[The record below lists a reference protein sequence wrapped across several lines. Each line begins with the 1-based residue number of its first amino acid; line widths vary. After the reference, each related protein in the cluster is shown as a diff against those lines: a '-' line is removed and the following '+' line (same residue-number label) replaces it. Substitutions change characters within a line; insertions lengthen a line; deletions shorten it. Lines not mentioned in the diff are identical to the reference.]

1 VFGSLENLMTFPFVR
16 ERVRSGEIDLHGAYF
31 GVAEG
36 SLFVLDP
43 IAKEFRGVRE
53 LLGE

>member
-1 VFGSLENLMTFPFVR
+1 
-16 ERVRSGEIDLHGAYF
+16 LHGAYF

-43 IAKEFRGVRE
+43 AAKEFRSVSE
-53 LLGE
+53 

>member
-1 VFGSLENLMTFPFVR
+1 MTFPFVR
-16 ERVRSGEIDLHGAYF
+16 ERVQSGEMDLHGAYF

-36 SLFVLDP
+36 SLFVLDQA
-43 IAKEFRGVRE
+43 AKEFRGVQE

>member
-1 VFGSLENLMTFPFVR
+1 MTFPFVR
-16 ERVRSGEIDLHGAYF
+16 SRVEAGEMSLHGAYF

-36 SLFVLDP
+36 SLFVLDQA
-43 IAKEFRGVRE
+43 AKEFRGVGG

>member
-1 VFGSLENLMTFPFVR
+1 
-16 ERVRSGEIDLHGAYF
+16 VRSSVERGDMSLHGAYF

-43 IAKEFRGVRE
+43 KAKEFRGVGE
-53 LLGE
+53 LVGE